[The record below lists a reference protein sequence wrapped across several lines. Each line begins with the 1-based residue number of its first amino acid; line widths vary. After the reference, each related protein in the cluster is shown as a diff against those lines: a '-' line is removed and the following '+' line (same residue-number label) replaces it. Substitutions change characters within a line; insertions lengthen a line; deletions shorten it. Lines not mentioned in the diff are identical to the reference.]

1 MGIVLISLGFPVI
14 ANALRRCQVNFDRNL
29 DPIIQVIC
37 NYHDDHGSEIFDTG
51 VTPLESLSMGKNP
64 T

>member
-37 NYHDDHGSEIFDTG
+37 NYHDDHGSEIL
-51 VTPLESLSMGKNP
+51 TPASHRSNL
-64 T
+64 